1 MYPFHYN
8 PYHYPASYT
17 SRGPFFIPRPVI
29 DDFAEF
35 RPNEKFFQGDGN
47 YERTEKAL
55 YILRFLAFAQIFT
68 GGVLLVTDV
77 SKIVLLW
84 NFLTMSDVK
93 LQYVAQLLY
102 PVFVIVLGFVC
113 LTAVVS
119 PSSTLTKFVLVLV
132 VTTVIPTVLLP
143 ANSPFVSAAM
153 EAMSL
158 ARTVESAFFSIQPR
172 DLSRGMIQSEAANK
186 MIKMLASHNERWPL
200 GIKEG
205 LKYAQTNP
213 NVTIAVLTGT
223 GNYYCSGNDLS
234 NFAAAATKDA
244 AGVKAMAEEAKVVLR
259 DYVKAY
265 IDYDKPLVALI
276 NGPAIGISV
285 TVLALFDAVYATNK
299 ATFQTPFAQ
308 VGQSPEGASAYTFPL
323 LMGPTRAAEFL
334 LFGRKLSALE
344 AKEFGLVNEVFE
356 EGTFAQ
362 QTSSL
367 LANYSSLPPES
378 MRESKKLLRKIHK
391 DNLYKEEC
399 DLICDRWQSAE
410 CKNAIVSFLSK
421 SKK

>member
-1 MYPFHYN
+1 MSLLRLGSSAFRAIH
-8 PYHYPASYT
+8 
-17 SRGPFFIPRPVI
+17 PR
-29 DDFAEF
+29 FLS
-35 RPNEKFFQGDGN
+35 QGAF
-47 YERTEKAL
+47 EKAQADLKKLKEEPDNETKLKIYAL
-55 YILRFLAFAQIFT
+55 YKQASE
-68 GGVLLVTDV
+68 GDV
-77 SKIVLLW
+77 AGSRPGMMDFVKRAKYDAWSQLKGTTKDDASSK
-84 NFLTMSDVK
+84 
-93 LQYVAQLLY
+93 YVGLIKQLLAEDATEVADSGPGIAELPKIQGLDY
-102 PVFVIVLGFVC
+102 AIEGKVFKMTLNRPKKFNA
-113 LTAVVS
+113 LT
-119 PSSTLTKFVLVLV
+119 LD
-132 VTTVIPTVLLP
+132 
-143 ANSPFVSAAM
+143 M
-153 EAMSL
+153 Y
-158 ARTVESAFFSIQPR
+158 RGIQ
-172 DLSRGMIQSEAANK
+172 
-186 MIKMLASHNERWPL
+186 
-200 GIKEG
+200 EG
-205 LKYAQTNP
+205 LKYAQGNP
-213 NVTIAVLTGT
+213 SVTIAVLTGT
-223 GNYYCSGNDLS
+223 GNYFCSGNDLS

-244 AGVKAMAEEAKVVLR
+244 AGVKEMAEEAKVVLR

-265 IDYDKPLVALI
+265 IDFDKPLVALI

-356 EGTFAQ
+356 EATFIQ

-367 LANYSSLPPES
+367 LAKYSSLPPES

-391 DNLYKEEC
+391 DNLYKVNEEEC

-410 CKNAIVSFLSK
+410 CKNAIANFLSK